1 MKNKIL
7 KYLLLSSCLMVLF
20 SACRKDSFK
29 GTETGSS
36 GKTFVWIG
44 EAPQYNQYFLPF
56 TDVKPVAMF
65 TVRRDA
71 ASSADLQKT
80 GTATLTAVS
89 VDDYNTAHETT
100 YSSIPSTLATQ
111 SSDASVVATATGLTV
126 NFKPGDFAKQYV
138 LNVDGTQFDASKK
151 YAVIYVLSGV
161 GAGLTKKVAPDTI
174 VSVFGVKN
182 QYDASYH
189 ATGFRIHPTAGTFN
203 FDYNVNMVTS
213 GATSITGPAL
223 ADLGEDLTIT
233 INADNT
239 VTLEGGSRAVFPTP
253 GQTNVYDPVTQTIHL
268 HYYYNTAA
276 PRYITE
282 DLQRN

>member
-20 SACRKDSFK
+20 SACRKDAFK
-29 GTETGSS
+29 GTPATGV
-36 GKTFVWIG
+36 GKTYVWLG

-56 TDVKPVAMF
+56 TDIRPVAMF

-71 ASSADLQKT
+71 ASSGDLQKS
-80 GTATLTAVS
+80 GTATLTAIS
-89 VDDYNTAHETT
+89 VDDYNTANGTT
-100 YSSIPSTLATQ
+100 YSPIPSTLATQ
-111 SSDASVVATATGLTV
+111 ASDPSIVATATGLTI

-138 LNVDGTQFDASKK
+138 LNVNGTQFDASKK
-151 YAVIYVLSGV
+151 YAAIYVLSGV
-161 GAGLTKKVAPDTI
+161 GAGLTKKVGPDTI
-174 VSVFGVKN
+174 VSVLGVKN

-239 VTLEGGSRAVFPTP
+239 VTLTGGSRSVFPTP
-253 GQTNVYDPVTQTIHL
+253 GQTNIYDPVTQTIHL